1 MWWLIVPA
9 VGLLGKIVIDA
20 LDEPSPAASKSRVK
34 STLERNLARLR
45 SELRAAGQHRIVI
58 LGQPGAGKSSLLKKM
73 TAGKVV
79 PLPVIGAETD
89 ATNWADSADCNLLS
103 RFGHYTFVDV
113 PGYDTATHPV
123 DVVLN
128 EFPFGDA
135 DVYVFVVRG
144 KLRGADEQIFRAIAR
159 SGKPVCVAR
168 SFADSLSDDERTAVT
183 LDLHQRFGLAAD
195 HHIGFFSNRSGDGVT
210 AIFDAVRQY

>member
-20 LDEPSPAASKSRVK
+20 LDEPSPTPSKNKVK
-34 STLERNLARLR
+34 STLERNLARLH
-45 SELRAAGQHRIVI
+45 SELRSAGQHRIAI

-73 TAGKVV
+73 TSGKVV

-89 ATNWADSADCNLLS
+89 ATNWADKVDCNLLS
-103 RFGHYTFVDV
+103 RFDHYTFVDV

-123 DVVLN
+123 DVVLS

-135 DVYVFVVRG
+135 DAYVFVVRG

-168 SFADSLSDDERTAVT
+168 SFADSLSNDERDAVT
-183 LDLHQRFGLAAD
+183 RDLHHRFGLSAD
-195 HHIGFFSNRSGDGVT
+195 HHIGFFSNRSGEGVA

>member
-1 MWWLIVPA
+1 MWWLVVPA

-20 LDEPSPAASKSRVK
+20 LDEPSAASSKPKVK

-45 SELRAAGQHRIVI
+45 SELCSAGRHRIAI

-73 TAGKVV
+73 TVGKVV
-79 PLPVIGAETD
+79 PLPVIGTQTD
-89 ATNWADSADCNLLS
+89 ATNWADSVDCDMLS

-128 EFPFGDA
+128 QLPFGEIDA
-135 DVYVFVVRG
+135 FIFVVRG

-168 SFADSLSDDERTAVT
+168 SFADSLNEDERAAVT
-183 LDLHQRFGLAAD
+183 LDLQQRFGLSSD
-195 HHIGFFSNRSGDGVT
+195 HHIGFFSNRNGEGVA
-210 AIFDAVRQY
+210 AIFNAVRQY

>member
-20 LDEPSPAASKSRVK
+20 LDEPGPAASKSKVK
-34 STLERNLARLR
+34 STLERNLVRLR
-45 SELRAAGQHRIVI
+45 SELRTAGQHRIAI

-79 PLPVIGAETD
+79 PLPVIGAQTD
-89 ATNWADSADCNLLS
+89 ATSWADSADCNMLS
-103 RFGHYTFVDV
+103 RFDHYTFVDV
-113 PGYDTATHPV
+113 PGYDTATHPA

-135 DVYVFVVRG
+135 DVYIFVVRG
-144 KLRGADEQIFRAIAR
+144 KLRGADEQIFRAISR

-168 SFADSLSDDERTAVT
+168 SFADSLNDDERAAVT
-183 LDLHQRFGLAAD
+183 HDLHQRFGLTAD
-195 HHIGFFSNRSGDGVT
+195 QHIGFFSNRSGEGIA